1 MIHNNLTEEVVQDV
15 TNNMNPYFGSQEL
28 RALLRSLDSL
38 AGMGSGDS
46 IPDAPS
52 DGNTYGR
59 KNSAW
64 EQLVA
69 SGDVAGPASAVA
81 DRLAVFDGAS
91 GKLIKDGGLTAADL
105 YFDTISAPAIS
116 AGTVTLNCDG
126 GRVRNFTVSM
136 TANATLAVSDLA
148 PAGRVTEFEC
158 LITQD
163 ATGERTLTLPASF
176 RPLGGSDTAI
186 AAAAGAKTVL
196 SAKTFDVGVTW
207 LYAMQE
213 VG

>member
-1 MIHNNLTEEVVQDV
+1 MIHNNLTEEVVHDV
-15 TNNMNPYFGSQEL
+15 TNNMNSYFGSQEL

-38 AGMGSGDS
+38 AGMVSGGG

-64 EQLVA
+64 EQLA
-69 SGDVAGPASAVA
+69 AGGDVTGPAGAVSN
-81 DRLAVFDGAS
+81 RLAVFDGAS
-91 GKLIKDGGLTAADL
+91 GKLLKDGGLTVSDL
-105 YFDTISAPAIS
+105 YCDTISAPAIS
-116 AGTVTLNCDG
+116 AGTVTLNCNS
-126 GRVRNFTVSM
+126 GRVRNFTISM
-136 TANATLAVSDLA
+136 TDNATLAVSNLA

-163 ATGERTLTLPASF
+163 ADGARTLTLPASF

-186 AAAAGAKTVL
+186 AAAAGTKTVL
-196 SAKTFDVGVTW
+196 SAKTFDAGTTW

-213 VG
+213 VA